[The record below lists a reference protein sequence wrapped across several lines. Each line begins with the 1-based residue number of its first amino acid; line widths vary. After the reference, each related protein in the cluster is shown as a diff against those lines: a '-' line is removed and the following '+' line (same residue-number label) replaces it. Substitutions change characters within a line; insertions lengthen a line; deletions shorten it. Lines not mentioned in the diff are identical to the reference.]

1 VCLGILPKTLKRK
14 DRHMP
19 VKYVNGNPNCRI
31 WTRSTKEE
39 IDQYWYKEQQRRLA
53 GKHTGTV
60 GFSAN
65 VIKSANLGKKAEVE
79 VKD

>member
-1 VCLGILPKTLKRK
+1 MPKTLKRK

-19 VKYVNGNPNCRI
+19 VKYVNGDPNCRI
-31 WTRSTKEE
+31 WTYETQEE
-39 IDQYWYKEQQRRLA
+39 IDKYWYEVQQRRLA

-79 VKD
+79 VKS